1 MKKIFPL
8 VGFLLFSCGSPSP
21 EKKASEERVPLKS
34 YRIFQPAELK
44 EDFKILVTTLREAH
58 PDLYRVH
65 SREIIDR
72 KIAAIDSAISKPQ
85 SYLEFLKLLAPLFV
99 EIGCIHTQWS
109 QSPDFIRFR
118 NDSIP
123 LFPLQLEIRDEHFY
137 VKRNFSSDPTIHEG
151 TEIIS
156 IDGEKAGPYLSKN
169 YALLPVDGEIESI
182 QQRWLEAY
190 FPNHHSN
197 FWEQPNTFQ
206 LVLKNEDG
214 LIEPKMLPALLKKE
228 FRSNQNAPA
237 IAAPLLQF
245 SITDSIGLLTIRSFD
260 ETVLIKSGFD
270 YNSFLDSSF
279 NELRRQKISS
289 LILDLRGNSEG
300 DLICGEQL
308 FSRLSLSPFTY
319 VTQIKSRNDTAFSF
333 RNHIS
338 SFPAESRTT
347 FLPLTQEMKH
357 EPLAFH
363 GRLFVLTDGWNT
375 GAAGFFC
382 ARIKKRPLIYFAGEE
397 TGSCTFG
404 MNTAALTL
412 LLPNT
417 GITVT
422 IPTIQLIADNNDY
435 ISVRG
440 VQPNYSFPGTRPDE
454 LPEKMIAQ
462 IKKEQKMYRRRT
474 EVISCDKKK

>member
-1 MKKIFPL
+1 MKRILPL
-8 VGFLLFSCGSPSP
+8 IGLLFFSCGSPSP
-21 EKKASEERVPLKS
+21 EKKTSEERVPLKS
-34 YRIFQPAELK
+34 HRIFQPAELK
-44 EDFKILVTTLREAH
+44 EDFKILITTLREAH

-72 KIAAIDSAISKPQ
+72 RIAAIDSAISKPQ
-85 SYLEFLKLLAPLFV
+85 SYLEFLKLIAPLFV

-137 VKRNFSSDPTIHEG
+137 VKRNFSSDLTIHEG

-197 FWEQPNTFQ
+197 FWEQPDTFQ
-206 LVLKNEDG
+206 LVLKNKDG
-214 LIEPKMLPALLKKE
+214 LIEIKMLPALLKKE
-228 FRSNQNAPA
+228 FRTNQSVPA
-237 IAAPLLQF
+237 VSAPLLQF

-260 ETVLIKSGFD
+260 ETALIKSGFD

-279 NELRRQKISS
+279 NELRRQKIFS

-319 VTQIKSRNDTAFSF
+319 VTQIKGRSDTAFSF
-333 RNHIS
+333 RNHIT
-338 SFPAESRTT
+338 SFPAENRTT
-347 FLPLTQEMKH
+347 FLPLTREMKH
-357 EPLAFH
+357 EPGAFP

-382 ARIKKRPLIYFAGEE
+382 ARIQKRPLTYFAGEE

-417 GITVT
+417 GISVM
-422 IPTIQLIADNNDY
+422 IPTIQLIADSKNY

-440 VQPNYSFPGTRPDE
+440 VKPNYSFPETNPGE
-454 LPEKMIAQ
+454 LVEKMTGQ
-462 IKKEQKMYRRRT
+462 IKKEQEMYRQRR
-474 EVISCDKKK
+474 K